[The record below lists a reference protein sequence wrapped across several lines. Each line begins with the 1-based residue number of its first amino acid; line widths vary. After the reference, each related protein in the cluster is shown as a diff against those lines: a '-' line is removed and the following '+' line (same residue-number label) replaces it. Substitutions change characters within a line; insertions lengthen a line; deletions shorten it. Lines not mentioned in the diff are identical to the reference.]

1 MRWSSLFIPTL
12 RDTPGDAE
20 AISHQLLVRAGYV
33 RQLHAGHY
41 SLLPLGLRSH
51 TKVANIV
58 REEMDAIGGQEFIHP
73 ALHPAAIWQQ
83 SGRWE
88 TMGQEMFRL
97 VDRKGNDLALGMTHE
112 EVFTIISKELESYK
126 QLPQIWYQV
135 QTKFR
140 DEPRPK
146 AGLLRVREFDMKDSY
161 SFDIDEAG
169 LDVSFQKHHDAY
181 VRIFARL
188 GLPAFPV
195 VASSG
200 AMGGGSSLEFMVPS
214 PAGEDDV
221 AMCPNCDYR
230 ANIERA
236 TSALPDVAPKD
247 GPDELEKF
255 ATPGIVTIAA
265 LAKFE
270 GGAGAIHQIKTLV
283 MVLDGAVTLV
293 CLRGDHQLN
302 LQKLQDATGAID
314 IRPAEEA
321 ETVAALGAKP
331 GSLGAVNVSGLHII
345 ADEAL
350 RGRFHM
356 TTGANEDGWHWRGV
370 SVERDLAVDRWADL
384 REVTKGEP
392 CINCG
397 AKLDIVKCIEVGH
410 IFKLGTKYSDSLL
423 SLIHI

>member
-1 MRWSSLFIPTL
+1 
-12 RDTPGDAE
+12 
-20 AISHQLLVRAGYV
+20 
-33 RQLHAGHY
+33 
-41 SLLPLGLRSH
+41 
-51 TKVANIV
+51 
-58 REEMDAIGGQEFIHP
+58 
-73 ALHPAAIWQQ
+73 
-83 SGRWE
+83 
-88 TMGQEMFRL
+88 
-97 VDRKGNDLALGMTHE
+97 
-112 EVFTIISKELESYK
+112 
-126 QLPQIWYQV
+126 
-135 QTKFR
+135 
-140 DEPRPK
+140 
-146 AGLLRVREFDMKDSY
+146 MKDSY

-236 TSALPDVAPKD
+236 TSSLADVAPKD

-293 CLRGDHQLN
+293 CLGDHQLN
-302 LQKLQDATGAID
+302 LRSSG
-314 IRPAEEA
+314 RPGRSTSARRRRPRPSQRSA
-321 ETVAALGAKP
+321 PSRAVSAPSTSRACISSPTRRCAA
-331 GSLGAVNVSGLHII
+331 GS
-345 ADEAL
+345 
-350 RGRFHM
+350 
-356 TTGANEDGWHWRGV
+356 T
-370 SVERDLAVDRWADL
+370 
-384 REVTKGEP
+384 
-392 CINCG
+392 
-397 AKLDIVKCIEVGH
+397 
-410 IFKLGTKYSDSLL
+410 
-423 SLIHI
+423 